1 MSRVHDMGGQLPAG
15 RIVMDADEKPFH
27 ADWEARMWGLNEAMW
42 GPDSWTLDWWRYVRE
57 LIEPGDYLNRPYFDQ
72 WMQTF
77 SALII
82 DSGIAT
88 VDEIARGKSDGSRP
102 SEATLTHA
110 ADVAK
115 ASRTTRDFRRPAKTA
130 PALKPGDK
138 VRARFLHEGFHTR
151 LPGYAMGKVGTI
163 HAYRG
168 NHLLPDA
175 GAKGQEVAQHLYTV
189 SFAAA
194 DLWPEG
200 LGRKDSVFADL
211 WESYLERI

>member
-1 MSRVHDMGGQLPAG
+1 MPRVHDMGGQLPAG
-15 RIVMDADEKPFH
+15 RIAMDPDEKPFH
-27 ADWEARMWGLNEAMW
+27 AEWEARMWGLNEAMW

-57 LIEPGDYLNRPYFDQ
+57 LIEPADYLERPYFDQ

-77 SALII
+77 AAMMV

-88 VDEIARGKSDGSRP
+88 VVEVVSGKSDGSRP
-102 SEATLTHA
+102 AGAAPMQA
-110 ADVAK
+110 ADVETMA
-115 ASRTTRDFRRPAKTA
+115 RTTPDFRRPAATR
-130 PALKPGDK
+130 PAFGSGDR
-138 VRARFLHEGFHTR
+138 VRARSWNESFHTR
-151 LPGYAMGKVGTI
+151 LPAYVMGKTGTV

-175 GAKGQEVAQHLYTV
+175 GAKGREEAQHLYTIA
-189 SFAAA
+189 FASA

-200 LGRKDSVFADL
+200 LGKKDRVFVDL